1 METTTKLPSLA
12 PKPGTTPGLDPAAA
26 RRASRVVVT
35 ASSRKTSTTNHAC
48 VQCRRTK
55 TKCDGRHPCARCQF
69 NGHTCAYDT
78 RTLSG
83 ERLNRLTHAFN
94 QQKDRLQQLETIL
107 AAMRTGTDEEAAEVM
122 SWIRIGEPVESIVSY
137 LESRSK
143 SVVISER
150 FLGSSGKAQNE
161 FIETLFDRT
170 EWVEGLT
177 IPTEAIPID
186 LKTRT
191 QSYFSSNFGNLP
203 FSSGI
208 KANHYPS
215 AAQRNQLQNYYA
227 KHNWAMMTAND
238 GHGVASVT
246 KAWADTLKNA
256 RQLIAKGVNP
266 DELTG
271 SFPTVA
277 ALFDKKEY
285 EAAPMISKWAV
296 QFIYSA
302 RHQDYSF
309 TSMAA
314 VWVVWVVMRWMIN
327 PTPDTYSVSVFHNST
342 GDSHLDLWLYQK
354 VEGIGLLAN
363 ITQAMPDWIRPTEL
377 QVFVPHIDM
386 IDCITWPYFRDYV
399 IQHPEMQH
407 GGLQWL
413 AACTAGVKVSWPGSV
428 EDALCVDE
436 ATGRR
441 KLNAEA
447 EVCPNS
453 SNQKNLLLS
462 AAGGNTRRE

>member
-1 METTTKLPSLA
+1 MGAMETTTKLPSLA
-12 PKPGTTPGLDPAAA
+12 PKPGGAPGPDLAAA
-26 RRASRVVVT
+26 RKASRVAV

-55 TKCDGRHPCARCQF
+55 TKCDGRHPCSRCQF
-69 NGHTCAYDT
+69 NGHECAYDT

-83 ERLNRLTHAFN
+83 DRLNRLTHAFN

-107 AAMRTGTDEEAAEVM
+107 AAMRTGTDAEAAEVM
-122 SWIRIGEPVESIVSY
+122 AYIRIGEPVESIVSY

-150 FLGSSGKAQNE
+150 LLGSSGEAQNK
-161 FIETLFDRT
+161 FIEMLFDRT
-170 EWVEGLT
+170 EWVQGVT
-177 IPTEAIPID
+177 IPTEAVPVD

-191 QSYFSSNFGNLP
+191 QCYISSNFGNLP

-208 KANHYPS
+208 KANHYP
-215 AAQRNQLQNYYA
+215 AEAQRSQLQNYYA

-238 GHGVASVT
+238 GHGMASVT
-246 KAWADTLKNA
+246 KAWADTMNKA
-256 RQLIAKGVNP
+256 RQLIATGVKP

-271 SFPTVA
+271 AFPAVA

-285 EAAPMISKWAV
+285 DTASMISKWAV
-296 QFIYSA
+296 QFIYSS
-302 RHQDYSF
+302 RHEDYSI

-314 VWVVWVVMRWMIN
+314 VWVVWIVMRWMIN
-327 PTPDTYSVSVFHNST
+327 PTPDTYS
-342 GDSHLDLWLYQK
+342 
-354 VEGIGLLAN
+354 
-363 ITQAMPDWIRPTEL
+363 AMPEWIRPTEL

-386 IDCITWPYFRDYV
+386 VDCIIWPYFRDYV
-399 IQHPEMQH
+399 IQRPQMQH

-413 AACTAGVKVSWPGSV
+413 AACTAGVKVSWAGTV

-436 ATGRR
+436 ATGKRR
-441 KLNAEA
+441 LTAEA
-447 EVCPNS
+447 EACP
-453 SNQKNLLLS
+453 L
-462 AAGGNTRRE
+462 

>member
-1 METTTKLPSLA
+1 MGAMETTKLPSLA
-12 PKPGTTPGLDPAAA
+12 PKPGGAPGPDLAAA
-26 RRASRVVVT
+26 RKASRVAV

-55 TKCDGRHPCARCQF
+55 TKCDGRHPCARCEF

-83 ERLNRLTHAFN
+83 DRLNKLTHAFN

-107 AAMRTGTDEEAAEVM
+107 AAMRTGTDAEAAEVM
-122 SWIRIGEPVESIVSY
+122 TWIRIGEPVESIVSY

-150 FLGSSGKAQNE
+150 LLGSSGEAQNK

-170 EWVEGLT
+170 EWVQGVT
-177 IPTEAIPID
+177 TPTEAVPID
-186 LKTRT
+186 LKART
-191 QSYFSSNFGNLP
+191 QCYFSSNFGNLP

-208 KANHYPS
+208 KANHYPPE
-215 AAQRNQLQNYYA
+215 AQRSQLQNYYA

-238 GHGVASVT
+238 GLGMASVT
-246 KAWADTLKNA
+246 KAWADTMNRA
-256 RQLIAKGVNP
+256 RQLIASGVKP

-271 SFPTVA
+271 AFPTVA
-277 ALFDKKEY
+277 ALFDKREY
-285 EAAPMISKWAV
+285 DTAPMISKWAV
-296 QFIYSA
+296 QFIYSS
-302 RHQDYSF
+302 RHEDYSF
-309 TSMAA
+309 TSMAS
-314 VWVVWVVMRWMIN
+314 VWIVWIIMRWMIN
-327 PTPDTYSVSVFHNST
+327 PTPDTYS
-342 GDSHLDLWLYQK
+342 
-354 VEGIGLLAN
+354 
-363 ITQAMPDWIRPTEL
+363 AMPDWIRPTEL

-386 IDCITWPYFRDYV
+386 IDCIIWPYFRDYV
-399 IQHPEMQH
+399 IQRPEMQH

-413 AACTAGVKVSWPGSV
+413 AACTAGVKASWAGTV

-436 ATGRR
+436 ATGKR

-447 EVCPNS
+447 EATLR
-453 SNQKNLLLS
+453 NLNNWSL
-462 AAGGNTRRE
+462 AASYRAFMPGIDGNIPIRTMEDSVQDTREL

>member
-1 METTTKLPSLA
+1 MGAMETTKLPSLA
-12 PKPGTTPGLDPAAA
+12 PKPGGAPGPDLAAA
-26 RRASRVVVT
+26 RRASRLAV

-83 ERLNRLTHAFN
+83 DRLNKLTHAFN

-107 AAMRTGTDEEAAEVM
+107 AAMRTGTDAEAAEVM
-122 SWIRIGEPVESIVSY
+122 AWIRIGEPVESIVSY

-150 FLGSSGKAQNE
+150 LLGSSGEAQNK

-170 EWVEGLT
+170 EWVQGVT
-177 IPTEAIPID
+177 IPTEAVPID
-186 LKTRT
+186 LKART
-191 QSYFSSNFGNLP
+191 QCYFSSNFGNLP

-208 KANHYPS
+208 KANHYPPE
-215 AAQRNQLQNYYA
+215 AQRGQLQNYYA

-238 GHGVASVT
+238 GHGMASVT
-246 KAWADTLKNA
+246 KAWADTMNKA
-256 RQLIAKGVNP
+256 RQLIASGVKP

-271 SFPTVA
+271 PFPTVA
-277 ALFDKKEY
+277 ALFDKREY
-285 EAAPMISKWAV
+285 DTAPMISKWAV
-296 QFIYSA
+296 QFIYSSQ
-302 RHQDYSF
+302 HEDYSF
-309 TSMAA
+309 TSMAS
-314 VWVVWVVMRWMIN
+314 VWI
-327 PTPDTYSVSVFHNST
+327 
-342 GDSHLDLWLYQK
+342 
-354 VEGIGLLAN
+354 
-363 ITQAMPDWIRPTEL
+363 AMPDWIRPTEL

-386 IDCITWPYFRDYV
+386 IDCIIWPYFRDYV
-399 IQHPEMQH
+399 IQRPEMQH

-413 AACTAGVKVSWPGSV
+413 AACTAGVKASWAGTV
-428 EDALCVDE
+428 DDALCVDE
-436 ATGRR
+436 ATGKR

-447 EVCPNS
+447 EATLRDLNNWS
-453 SNQKNLLLS
+453 L
-462 AAGGNTRRE
+462 AASYRAFMPGIDGNIPIRTMEDSVQDTQEL